1 METKSKSKSEDDE
14 EYPEEEVEKVIPKPF
29 SEISQDTVLESEWSK
44 QQWDMIEKTLWEIEE
59 IKEITGLWPLKEQII
74 QEEVKL
80 IQHDS
85 HSTVFPKPQKLDSN
99 EPFILKPDPI
109 MRLNRCIGMN
119 PRFCS

>member
-29 SEISQDTVLESEWSK
+29 SEISQDTIFESEWSK
-44 QQWDMIEKTLWEIEE
+44 QQWEMIEKTLREIEE
-59 IKEITGLWPLKEQII
+59 IKEITGLRPLKEQII

-85 HSTVFPKPQKLDSN
+85 HSTVFPKP
-99 EPFILKPDPI
+99 
-109 MRLNRCIGMN
+109 
-119 PRFCS
+119 